1 MVLTQQAEVLL
12 DLVMAVIGG
21 GLGWSHAGRIVCR
34 TPGVTLES
42 VHRYAKKAVT
52 GIAVALGTVL
62 VLSLAGII
70 RSIAWMFPLTFE
82 LLYPYLKWGV
92 LSCVLMYVGG
102 LSWGGAQTGP
112 ESRSASTRMV
122 RNLIRRKVS
131 PSSPTRSWMK

>member
-82 LLYPYLKWGV
+82 ILIWPRA
-92 LSCVLMYVGG
+92 LSAVTSPRTSSISARV
-102 LSWGGAQTGP
+102 TGC
-112 ESRSASTRMV
+112 R
-122 RNLIRRKVS
+122 
-131 PSSPTRSWMK
+131 